1 MYPGDQLS
9 KIIVNVNLKSEILDP
24 QGKAVYGAL
33 IRQGLNELIDVR
45 QGKQFVLTLNDEV
58 TPDLLENIEHL
69 AQNLLSNPV
78 IEDYTIEVKNE
89 S

>member
-1 MYPGDQLS
+1 MRL
-9 KIIVNVNLKSEILDP
+9 IVNVHLKPEILDP
-24 QGKAVYGAL
+24 QGKAVFGAL
-33 IRQGLNELIDVR
+33 ARQGLTELIDVR
-45 QGKQFVLTLNDEV
+45 QGKQFILTLSDEV
-58 TPDLLENIEHL
+58 THDLLKNIEHL

>member
-45 QGKQFVLTLNDEV
+45 QGKQFILTLNDEV
-58 TPDLLENIEHL
+58 THDLLKNIEHL